1 MIKNVLKLVL
11 PHAYFMKTIKSIPVD
26 MERVSKLVKAGA
38 KEKTLM
44 ATAKSFKQPTRF
56 KQFFTSN
63 YTSMDFRVSDK
74 KWELLENLSQRKGLN
89 IKDIGSIARYDTETV
104 EFLSKSPDKDLLKL
118 QDFIRMKDAIAPQLQ
133 AVNSQTLQSLSK
145 LEKSQLDFVKKYI
158 QLQNRGHRVFTEEQ
172 IIKIAQNGVNEQ
184 QINKLIYDGGLF
196 GESILESTAVKNL
209 NVDRLIQEIN
219 KSKKSFGKNFG
230 GAHIVCNDYNP
241 ENFTLAVFD
250 KSSGKMHMRVLDKDF
265 NIVSNETMFIDSV
278 GIGSQQ
284 FTRNSLTGLNPDA
297 KRELLNL
304 LENDKNTVINLRR
317 ISKKGDICSD
327 VTSKV
332 SFAEAKNNHKILT
345 KKSQVIKEKVQ
356 FIGKDGRQIVETTI
370 PSEIE
375 GVYKIVQKA
384 PDGTLKVL
392 GDAKIDPKTGIKTI
406 TKNTESLNGT
416 TVDKIIT
423 IQPNG
428 NKNINYVIKDAD
440 GNILMDRHLT
450 HTFINPNEAISKIN
464 GRSYKIQYSQKKISV
479 LNSQNGEM
487 TELNLD
493 ELFKD
498 FSPEQ
503 RKEMLSVLKQMSG
516 EDLLYVN
523 EKVKNF
529 KFTDNILDSW
539 ACYAGDKAN
548 VIQTGNN
555 HFSTTHELYHL
566 ISQAINARTPK
577 DAINIV
583 KGLGYKKDIVEAYQK
598 ELKLFL
604 ERFPEAQLNHVNY
617 FTNQRVAK
625 YSMQE
630 AIAESGALLGSYN
643 NIPLFSIRTEYFE
656 RYFPETIARIEANV
670 KYSEPQSISKLTS
683 GTFKGFSNTKKLP
696 KSDVLLNQIPNDKKM
711 KIA

>member
-1 MIKNVLKLVL
+1 MIKNVLKLIL
-11 PHAYFMKTIKSIPVD
+11 PHANFNRTIKSIPVN
-26 MERVSKLVKAGA
+26 MERISKLSKTGA
-38 KEKTLM
+38 EKDVM
-44 ATAKSFKQPTRF
+44 ATVKSFKQSTKF
-56 KQFFTSN
+56 EQFFRSH
-63 YTSMDFRVSDK
+63 YTSTDFCVSDK
-74 KWELLENLSQRKGLN
+74 KWGLLENISQRKGMN
-89 IKDIGSIARYDTETV
+89 IKDVGGIARYDTETV
-104 EFLSKSPDKDLLKL
+104 EFLSKLPDEDLLKL
-118 QDFIRMKDAIAPQLQ
+118 QDFIRMKDPLVPQLQ
-133 AVNSQTLQSLSK
+133 AVNSQTLQTLSK
-145 LEKSQLDFVKKYI
+145 MEESQLDFVKKYI
-158 QLQNRGHRVFTEEQ
+158 QLQNRGHQVFNEEQ
-172 IIKIAQNGVNEQ
+172 IIKIAQKGVNEQ

-230 GAHIVCNDYNP
+230 GAHIVRNDYNP
-241 ENFTLAVFD
+241 ENFTLAIFD
-250 KSSGKMHMRVLDKDF
+250 KSSGKMHMKVLDKDF
-265 NIVSNETMFIDSV
+265 NIVSNETMFVDSI
-278 GIGSQQ
+278 GIGKQQ
-284 FTRNSLTGLNPDA
+284 FTRNNLTALDADA
-297 KRELLNL
+297 KKELLNFL
-304 LENDKNTVINLRR
+304 KNDENTVINLRR

-327 VTSKV
+327 VTSKA
-332 SFAEAKNNHKILT
+332 SLAEVKNNHEILT
-345 KKSQVIKEKVQ
+345 KKSQVIKEEVQ
-356 FIGKDGRQIVETTI
+356 FIDKDGRQIVETTI
-370 PSEIE
+370 PSEVE

-384 PDGTLKVL
+384 PDGTVKIL

-440 GNILMDRHLT
+440 GNVLMDRHLT
-450 HTFINPNEAISKIN
+450 HTFISPDEAISKIN
-464 GRSYKIQYSQKKISV
+464 GKTYKILYSQKKISV
-479 LNSQNGEM
+479 LDSQSGKM

-493 ELFKD
+493 ELCKD
-498 FSPEQ
+498 FSSEQ

-539 ACYAGDKAN
+539 ACYSGDKAN

-577 DAINIV
+577 DAINIA

-604 ERFPEAQLNHVNY
+604 KHFPEAQLNHVNY
-617 FTNQRVAK
+617 FTNQRVAQ

-683 GTFKGFSNTKKLP
+683 CTFKGFSNTKKFP
-696 KSDVLLNQIPNDKKM
+696 KPDVLLNQIPNDKKM